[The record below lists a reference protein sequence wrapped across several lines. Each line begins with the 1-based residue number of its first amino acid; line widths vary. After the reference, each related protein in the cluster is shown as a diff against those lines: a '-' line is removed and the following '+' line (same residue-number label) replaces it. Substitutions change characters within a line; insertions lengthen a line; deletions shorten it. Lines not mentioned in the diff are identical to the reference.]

1 VKFLKESNCV
11 NSSATE
17 KISQDAQ
24 LLLDNKF
31 SMLEDL
37 KEVGFLNLLLIVCQN
52 SEIFLQESNCV
63 KSSVRKVRQDIQ
75 LHLHNTCSMLE
86 DLKEVG
92 FLNLTLIV
100 CLNKET
106 FAGGQLTYQGGA

>member
-37 KEVGFLNLLLIVCQN
+37 KEGDMK
-52 SEIFLQESNCV
+52 EP
-63 KSSVRKVRQDIQ
+63 
-75 LHLHNTCSMLE
+75 
-86 DLKEVG
+86 KEVG
-92 FLNLTLIV
+92 F
-100 CLNKET
+100 
-106 FAGGQLTYQGGA
+106 